1 VARVLVADDEEPV
14 RELLASTLRFSGY
27 EVTEAADAMA
37 ALEILAAGGGAGTP
51 DLVVL
56 DVMMPGLD
64 GFELLGVLRQRGLPV
79 PVLFLTARGDV
90 EDRVRGLRSGADD
103 YVTKPFSV
111 AEVTARIEVLL
122 RRSRV
127 AEADE
132 TLRLDDVALDPVRHL
147 VTRAG
152 EPIELSPTEYRL
164 LEHLLRNANRVL
176 SKSQLLEHVWG
187 YDFGDTNVVERF
199 VSNLRRK
206 IDRGE
211 PSLIQTV
218 RGFGYTARARR

>member
-164 LEHLLRNANRVL
+164 LEHLLRNAGRVL

>member
-1 VARVLVADDEEPV
+1 MARVLVADDEEPV

-111 AEVTARIEVLL
+111 AEVTARIDVLL